1 MESGAANVAY
11 FYITLDDNAAYG
23 FNIREAEKIRSFI
36 NNARNLTNERCPVY
50 PGADEVQ
57 LVMLSKYATLLSH
70 AKPNIYPIYRNASSI
85 NMIPSFERRHC
96 VMVTNPPLSTAYNM
110 LHISVEAS

>member
-1 MESGAANVAY
+1 MWNIHLK
-11 FYITLDDNAAYG
+11 ITLDDNAAYG

-57 LVMLSKYATLLSH
+57 LVMLR
-70 AKPNIYPIYRNASSI
+70 YPR
-85 NMIPSFERRHC
+85 
-96 VMVTNPPLSTAYNM
+96 AYQQFF
-110 LHISVEAS
+110 LR